1 MPSAR
6 IHEAVVMELNND
18 YHFDSKLLRIGTIAP
33 DSWRNIDNGVKNK
46 YLSHFW
52 DFRIKDG
59 QANDYQEFYL
69 KYYNYLNNPF
79 YFGYLI
85 HLIVD
90 QYWKTNIDPKYRM
103 TSNGIKGY
111 KLKNGKFHDDEN
123 YWGYYDSLKME
134 KQIAKIYQL
143 DKLPINK
150 EEYNNF
156 ECHID
161 ELNINGLFG
170 SNGSINYLNTKVMS
184 CDIVEESEIYDIDC
198 VIKDIKET
206 TEFIKKEL
214 ERLKKVKREYDKKIK
229 IAVDIDDTILCT
241 KELEEYYW
249 NEFINSNPDIDPNKE
264 YKWGDPELAKFW
276 MLYREKMAFGNVKPY
291 VQESL
296 RILLDNNF
304 QVDLLSTRP
313 IDKYANLKKQM
324 VEYFEDND
332 IIYNYINLGFYSK
345 KEFLKEHN
353 YNILI
358 DNDMKYI
365 KEALSVGVIPIL
377 YGDDTNYDGLQTDD
391 WKDIPILV
399 KKCVK
404 SR

>member
-1 MPSAR
+1 MPCAR
-6 IHEAVVMELNND
+6 IHEAVVLELNKD

-69 KYYNYLNNPF
+69 KYNNYLNNPF

-85 HLIVD
+85 HLMVD

-103 TSNGIKGY
+103 ISSGIKGY
-111 KLKNGKFHDDEN
+111 KLKNGEFHDDEK

-143 DKLPINK
+143 DKLSINQ
-150 EEYNNF
+150 EEYNF

-161 ELNINGLFG
+161 ELDLNGLFG
-170 SNGSINYLNTKVMS
+170 SNGSINYLNTKVMPG
-184 CDIVEESEIYDIDC
+184 DIVEESEIYDIDC
-198 VIKDIKET
+198 VINDIKTT

-214 ERLKKVKREYDKKIK
+214 ERLLEIKREYDKKIK

-276 MLYREKMAFGNVKPY
+276 MLYREKMAFGSVKPY
-291 VQESL
+291 VSVAFNKFL
-296 RILLDNNF
+296 NNNY
-304 QVDLLSTRP
+304 QVDLLSARP
-313 IDKYANLKKQM
+313 VDKYANLKKQM
-324 VEYFEDND
+324 VEYFSENG

-353 YNILI
+353 YDILI

-365 KEALSVGVIPIL
+365 EEAESVGVIPIL
-377 YGDDTNYDGLQTDD
+377 YGNDPNYNGLQTDN

>member
-1 MPSAR
+1 MPCAR
-6 IHEAVVMELNND
+6 IHEAVVLELNKD
-18 YHFDSKLLRIGTIAP
+18 YNYNVELLRIGTIAP
-33 DSWRNIDNGVKNK
+33 DSWRNVDDGVKDK

-52 DFRIKDG
+52 NFRIKDG

-69 KYYNYLNNPF
+69 KYYNHINNPF

-85 HLIVD
+85 HLMVD

-103 TSNGIKGY
+103 ISSGIKGY

-143 DKLPINK
+143 DKLSINQ
-150 EEYNNF
+150 EEYNF

-161 ELNINGLFG
+161 ELDLNGLFG

-304 QVDLLSTRP
+304 QVDLLSARP
-313 IDKYANLKKQM
+313 VDKYANLKKQM
-324 VEYFEDND
+324 IDYFEAND

-353 YNILI
+353 YDILI

-365 KEALSVGVIPIL
+365 KEAESVGVIPIL
-377 YGDDTNYDGLQTDD
+377 YGDDPNYDGLQTDD